1 MDNEVYELFIED
13 TKEKSLIA
21 RSSKSLR
28 SRTKGKFINKTN
40 NKMNGVITV
49 SSIYDTIMSY
59 SEFQKLSKTE
69 KLKTLYGYQNNGKTR
84 QEIADTWGKKVQAI
98 HDLIYRLSKQT
109 PPPQTNKKSK
119 VTKLKDVKS
128 EISEEILPE
137 VAQEISPCYIK
148 MVRHMDGDEVKEWT
162 LKIIDLIVGTKISV
176 LFDIKKQ
183 SKADPSKFAFSVQLV
198 DEYTTE
204 ELLEEVTNI
213 AGMLRKDKY
222 QVSFELKEL

>member
-1 MDNEVYELFIED
+1 M
-13 TKEKSLIA
+13 
-21 RSSKSLR
+21 
-28 SRTKGKFINKTN
+28 
-40 NKMNGVITV
+40 
-49 SSIYDTIMSY
+49 
-59 SEFQKLSKTE
+59 KLPSDRCSF
-69 KLKTLYGYQNNGKTR
+69 YPSR
-84 QEIADTWGKKVQAI
+84 QEYSHLFRWEMNCLNVFYVIIIV
-98 HDLIYRLSKQT
+98 
-109 PPPQTNKKSK
+109 QTNKKSK

-183 SKADPSKFAFSVQLV
+183 SKADPSKFAFSIQLV